1 MEEVGEVVR
10 GRSVE
15 RFIAEEVYLVF
26 NSFCDGEPVK
36 RSKNRRDMV
45 RFILFKNKTGC
56 IVLNALKGV
65 DCGVGKA
72 REKRVAVV

>member
-1 MEEVGEVVR
+1 MGEVGEVV
-10 GRSVE
+10 GGKSVE
-15 RFIAEEVYLVF
+15 RFIAEEVDLIF

-36 RSKNRRDMV
+36 RSKDRRDVV
-45 RFILFKNKTGC
+45 RFLLFKNKSSC

-65 DCGVGKA
+65 DCRVREA